1 MKDATAYGDLGAE
14 SCPRAWWAAPTPF
27 NPGAPVGGTAL
38 SAFVNQGRWIV
49 SCPVTR
55 CGGAQLA
62 SLTDPRFMCVT
73 CANVANGGAWLP
85 VTFPPVKAMT
95 GIVAALDRR
104 SNPVDQNWLPS
115 ENVAALLAENVTLGV
130 SK

>member
-27 NPGAPVGGTAL
+27 
-38 SAFVNQGRWIV
+38 NQGRWIV